1 MTWRGRVASSHV
13 YSFLGKQ
20 VVQLNVRC
28 VETRLQ
34 PFGFDSRCDDIRGKQ
49 RKEAAVVTWFDKLR
63 FCGTPPC
70 VIVEALDVHI
80 GLDII
85 SSWFDIFWDY
95 LSS

>member
-1 MTWRGRVASSHV
+1 MGH
-13 YSFLGKQ
+13 L
-20 VVQLNVRC
+20 
-28 VETRLQ
+28 VECPMELKPSCNLLVLIR
-34 PFGFDSRCDDIRGKQ
+34 SCDDIRGKQ
-49 RKEAAVVTWFDKLR
+49 RKEAAVVTRFDKLQ